1 MLRDLGAEPIVSE
14 TSSVAAPALLF
25 VTGAS
30 GAGKTTAVRQL
41 AERELAGVRC
51 FYFDSV
57 GVPSPAEMIRD
68 HGSGEGWQAATTA
81 HWVRRLVTEAA
92 EVAVL
97 DGQARPSVIRA
108 ALATVG
114 QARAQ
119 IVLLDCSSDERA
131 RRLAGP
137 RGQPELASPQMNT
150 WAAYL
155 RGQADA
161 LDLPVID
168 TTHQSIDAVT
178 DALVAEVQRLRVG
191 SRTT

>member
-1 MLRDLGAEPIVSE
+1 MS
-14 TSSVAAPALLF
+14 APGLLF

-30 GAGKTTAVRQL
+30 GAGKTTAVR
-41 AERELAGVRC
+41 ELEARALFGVRC

-68 HGSGEGWQAATTA
+68 YGSGEGWQAAMTT
-81 HWVRRLVTEAA
+81 HWVRRLAAEAA

-108 ALATVG
+108 ALATGG
-114 QARAQ
+114 QTRAQ

-137 RGQPELASPQMNT
+137 RGQPELASPQMDS

-161 LDLPVID
+161 LELPVVD
-168 TTHQSIDAVT
+168 TTRQSIAGVT
-178 DALVAEVQRLRVG
+178 DALVAEVEKLRAIR
-191 SRTT
+191 SRT